1 MVSLIKNCIV
11 LLMIMAFISGCY
23 TFNKSHNAEH
33 NRALKKDMEL
43 LHEDIDSF
51 LGTSEPSML
60 SER

>member
-1 MVSLIKNCIV
+1 MIKLIKKCLVYLI
-11 LLMIMAFISGCY
+11 IMAFVSGCY
-23 TFNKSHNAEH
+23 TFNKSHNTAH

-51 LGTSEPSML
+51 LGTPEPSML